1 MATCDTAGLAAQ
13 LATSFGGL
21 DANVAGLVVIS
32 AGTAAGTYLY
42 ADNGNGNVDATAD
55 VFISLV
61 GTTGTAVGD
70 VGVLTVG
77 DYFA

>member
-1 MATCDTAGLAAQ
+1 MASALGTAFAGL
-13 LATSFGGL
+13 T
-21 DANVAGLVVIS
+21 ANQAGLVVIS

-61 GTTGTAVGD
+61 GTTGTLGAVGA
-70 VGVLTVG
+70 LTVG
-77 DYFA
+77 NYFA